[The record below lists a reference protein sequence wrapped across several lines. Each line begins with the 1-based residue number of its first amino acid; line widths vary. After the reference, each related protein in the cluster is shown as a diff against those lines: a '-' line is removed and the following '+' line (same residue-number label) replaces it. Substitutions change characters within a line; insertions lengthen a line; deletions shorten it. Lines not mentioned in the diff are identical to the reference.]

1 MGFAKHFF
9 TPLKSWGVAKTASL
23 FNPSRLRMSPA
34 FKNAADQ
41 GPAFQ
46 QESSESDQ
54 LWQKAAAGEPQV
66 EQGVTHPRCFSAHQ
80 PMQKGMQGS
89 IAALLLLTTAPGCP
103 AAPILSPPSYT
114 SSPFPHT
121 TGPGNGAHV
130 VARGLFSCLRV
141 ERITAL
147 IWVRQKRSCAT
158 VWVPGLLREGS
169 FATRATFP
177 QRAQP

>member
-1 MGFAKHFF
+1 MLAFAYSNRFLFVLEFAKHFF

-54 LWQKAAAGEPQV
+54 LWQKTAAGEPQV
-66 EQGVTHPRCFSAHQ
+66 EQGATHPRCFSAHQ

-89 IAALLLLTTAPGCP
+89 TAALLLPTTAPGCP
-103 AAPILSPPSYT
+103 AAPILPPPSCT
-114 SSPFPHT
+114 SSPIPHT
-121 TGPGNGAHV
+121 AGPGNGAHV
-130 VARGLFSCLRV
+130 VASGPFSCLSV
-141 ERITAL
+141 ESIA
-147 IWVRQKRSCAT
+147 A
-158 VWVPGLLREGS
+158 
-169 FATRATFP
+169 
-177 QRAQP
+177 